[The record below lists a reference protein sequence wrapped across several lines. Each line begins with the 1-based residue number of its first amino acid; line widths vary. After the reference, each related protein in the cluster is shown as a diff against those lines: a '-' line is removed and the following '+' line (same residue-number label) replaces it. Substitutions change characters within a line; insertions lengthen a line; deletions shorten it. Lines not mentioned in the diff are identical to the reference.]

1 MEVGAVGTVIDVQ
14 VGALEETRK
23 VLHEELS
30 VIVGAAAKLTQVVRI
45 ERIVAAA
52 DFASVVATAVAE
64 TGRGGRRPA
73 GEPHILSV
81 PGRTGWVMVLHP
93 RLFGPGFDAHIRH
106 ALYWHELTRLVH
118 KMTFPALLRGKVDRE
133 RVLMGELYRAFGEY
147 DAARKA
153 WAWRDALVRDALHEE
168 LSGRAVD
175 DFVRSLAGQ
184 AAVALGHG
192 REDMA
197 RRLNDTLRK
206 DGDVAGFLSVMRGMV
221 VQRTVALALAWAG
234 MDHAPDK
241 ALEVAGA
248 LRDGLPVAAQ
258 PLLSFFRNRHVSGV
272 TDLREGV
279 ALLDALWQAWGLHL
293 ADGPD
298 GLTALPVEPF

>member
-1 MEVGAVGTVIDVQ
+1 MGTVIDVQ
-14 VGALEETRK
+14 IGALEETRK
-23 VLHEELS
+23 ALREELS

-52 DFASVVATAVAE
+52 DFVSAVAAAVAE

-81 PGRTGWVMVLHP
+81 AGRTGWVMVLHP

-133 RVLMGELYRAFGEY
+133 RVLLGELYRVFGEY

-168 LSGRAVD
+168 LSALAVD
-175 DFVRSLAGQ
+175 DFVRSLGGQ
-184 AAVALGHG
+184 AAVALGRG
-192 REDMA
+192 REGMTQ
-197 RRLNDTLRK
+197 RLNDTLRR
-206 DGDVAGFLSVMRGMV
+206 DGDTAGFLSVMRGVV
-221 VQRTVALALAWAG
+221 VQRSVALALAWAG

-241 ALEVAGA
+241 ALDVAGA
-248 LRDGLPVAAQ
+248 LRDGLPEAAQ
-258 PLLSFFRNRHVSGV
+258 PLLLFLRNRHVSGA

-293 ADGPD
+293 TDGPD
-298 GLTALPVEPF
+298 GLAAIPL